1 MLQGALTIEIN
12 CGLELA
18 LPPLAL
24 AFGLGMGEPAN
35 GALACCEL
43 GSRQPLPS
51 LAFGHRLSLSA
62 SSRVIVLVSNK
73 LKSL

>member
-1 MLQGALTIEIN
+1 VK
-12 CGLELA
+12 ELVARGA

-24 AFGLGMGEPAN
+24 AFGLGMDEPAN
-35 GALACCEL
+35 GAPACFEL

-62 SSRVIVLVSNK
+62 
-73 LKSL
+73 